1 MTRSNHYETKQK
13 DIIINCI
20 KNHQE
25 FSINEI
31 YEELKG
37 QVGLTTIYRKVD
49 SLVEQNQVSKTIGN
63 NNITYYQ
70 YLGHCDKDNHFFL
83 RCEEC
88 GNIEHIDCDCIKELS
103 DHITKN
109 HKFSINKEKI
119 VINGI
124 CNKCNNK

>member
-20 KNHQE
+20 KKHKE
-25 FSINEI
+25 FTINEI

-63 NNITYYQ
+63 NNITYY
-70 YLGHCDKDNHFFL
+70 
-83 RCEEC
+83 
-88 GNIEHIDCDCIKELS
+88 
-103 DHITKN
+103 
-109 HKFSINKEKI
+109 
-119 VINGI
+119 
-124 CNKCNNK
+124 